1 MSYKIIKIIDK
12 RVDALSENFIHR
24 SAPKEAMLAEA
35 QHLIQ
40 LIDQKR
46 NFARWVDD
54 GTLLEL
60 LTMRYRYC
68 KMVENNLAI
77 GENNA

>member
-1 MSYKIIKIIDK
+1 MSHKIIKIIDK
-12 RVDALSENFIHR
+12 RVNALSEQFINR
-24 SAPKEAMLAEA
+24 SAPTEAMLSEA
-35 QHLIQ
+35 QYIIQ

-46 NFARWVDD
+46 ILARMIDD
-54 GTLLEL
+54 GELLEL
-60 LTMRYRYC
+60 LAQRYRYC

>member
-1 MSYKIIKIIDK
+1 MNYKIIKIIDK
-12 RVDALSENFIHR
+12 RVNALSEQFINR
-24 SAPKEAMLAEA
+24 SAPTEAMFAEV
-35 QHLIQ
+35 QYLIQ

-46 NFARWVDD
+46 ILARMVDD
-54 GTLLEL
+54 GSLLEE
-60 LTMRYRYC
+60 LTQRYRYC